1 MTAPALRKFMTLM
14 QLIGMTNVFLI
25 SCTTTWLTQ
34 GFAMFRSVQPT
45 VGLDPAAE
53 SRLRLKID
61 LYIVPVA
68 SLMYLFCFIDR
79 ANIGK
84 VTLY

>member
-1 MTAPALRKFMTLM
+1 MILM
-14 QLIGMTNVFLI
+14 QLIGMI
-25 SCTTTWLTQ
+25 SVPYILDYTLANSRFC
-34 GFAMFRSVQPT
+34 MFRSVQPT

-84 VTLY
+84 DTLY